1 MFLHGAVAW
10 GFVSKVHLRC
20 RHSLV
25 PGKVKERRGGGKT
38 AGVCSCC
45 RTVMQGQS
53 DTGSEGHQEF
63 PKLEGRVGVL
73 GSKPELDVRWNV
85 LLRTQSQASSLLY

>member
-1 MFLHGAVAW
+1 M
-10 GFVSKVHLRC
+10 S
-20 RHSLV
+20 V
-25 PGKVKERRGGGKT
+25 PA
-38 AGVCSCC
+38 AGQ
-45 RTVMQGQS
+45 TQGQR

-85 LLRTQSQASSLLY
+85 LLRTQSQASSLLYQWVPETFLGPPRFPCSTLIIP